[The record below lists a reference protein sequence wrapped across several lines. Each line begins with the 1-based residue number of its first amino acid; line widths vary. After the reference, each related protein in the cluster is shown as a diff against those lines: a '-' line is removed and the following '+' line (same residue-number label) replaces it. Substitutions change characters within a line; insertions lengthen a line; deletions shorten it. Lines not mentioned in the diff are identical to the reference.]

1 VKYQDRQTAL
11 GSWYGAVEM
20 ILPEPEAKAIS
31 SLGQSVYPDIALH
44 ISNYY
49 INITIIVSEE
59 IYCNTLEVK
68 GESVSAMIKMTKIFS
83 VVNSMERKLAG
94 ILMQTFN
101 HHGDYRG

>member
-1 VKYQDRQTAL
+1 
-11 GSWYGAVEM
+11 M